1 MPGAGA
7 EPGPVRSLRGERLG
21 GGRGAAP
28 AFFLEDQRDAWGP
41 ARVLHAALEL
51 AGVATTGGIP
61 PFVTAISD
69 KQRAELEPTARTLL
83 ARERERAGAPA
94 AAQGAR
100 R

>member
-1 MPGAGA
+1 
-7 EPGPVRSLRGERLG
+7 LRH
-21 GGRGAAP
+21 
-28 AFFLEDQRDAWGP
+28 AFLPLEDQRDAWGP

-69 KQRAELEPTARTLL
+69 RQRAELEPTSRALL
-83 ARERERAGAPA
+83 TRERERAGAA
-94 AAQGAR
+94 APGAR